1 MKTDRNIK
9 TLILILCLGT
19 VAISAKASDKD
30 IVDTAVSAGS
40 FNAPPQT
47 RNPISS
53 TFTRT
58 SSSETK
64 TPSTQVRTPS
74 HE

>member
-40 FNAPPQT
+40 FNAPPPT
-47 RNPISS
+47 RRVARWPDVGFKKAVS
-53 TFTRT
+53 
-58 SSSETK
+58 
-64 TPSTQVRTPS
+64 
-74 HE
+74 